1 MRPTTTTKRQQSSVS
16 RLIDPL
22 LPSALDSL
30 PTLPTCHMYSSGTTR
45 SSTDDTPVSSSASAS
60 IPTTMSSRTSRPSIS
75 L

>member
-30 PTLPTCHMYSSGTTR
+30 PTLSQLATCTVPGRQGHLPAIRR
-45 SSTDDTPVSSSASAS
+45 SLLLHL
-60 IPTTMSSRTSRPSIS
+60 RRFQRQ
-75 L
+75 